1 MPGTFATDCPQEPN
15 CPRSFK
21 PLSQDV
27 TNCPRCQR
35 RTPAARGE
43 CIYCGEHLPFAIIQS
58 APPQRNI
65 DTIERAFNT
74 VLDPFPAR
82 VNESVIA
89 ALASALQIELNEAQA
104 FIEAG
109 KPLPLAR
116 SQTRAEA
123 DMISA
128 LIRTCGLRAS
138 IISDEDM
145 MLDSD
150 LMRARRLT
158 TSDNQIQVHSSNGAV
173 VLRCDEISLLVLGE
187 LRNVRV
193 DYTEGLSSGRSQGNV
208 LDSSEYRSDETLL
221 DVYTS
226 SLERSFRIK
235 ADAFDYSGLVSPMS
249 FRSEVNFQSALK
261 ALQAAAPNAK
271 VDNDFP
277 SVRCLLSRAWPERS
291 RNESRGIKRSGLAF
305 RAVAQASVTSDNKD
319 QFDRYS
325 RLMFLTKSVN

>member
-1 MPGTFATDCPQEPN
+1 
-15 CPRSFK
+15 
-21 PLSQDV
+21 
-27 TNCPRCQR
+27 
-35 RTPAARGE
+35 
-43 CIYCGEHLPFAIIQS
+43 LPFAIIQS

-65 DTIERAFNT
+65 DTVELAFNT
-74 VLDPFPAR
+74 VLEPFPAR
-82 VNESVIA
+82 VNEGVIT
-89 ALASALQIELNEAQA
+89 ALASALQVELNEAQA
-104 FIEAG
+104 FIDAG

-138 IISDEDM
+138 VISDDDM
-145 MLDSD
+145 SLDSE
-150 LMRARRLT
+150 LMRARRLSLSDEEMHVH
-158 TSDNQIQVHSSNGAV
+158 TSNAAV
-173 VLRCDEISLLVLGE
+173 VLRRDEIVLLVLGE

-193 DYTEGLSSGRSQGNV
+193 DYTEGLSSSRSQGNV

-226 SLERSFRIK
+226 SLDRSFRIK

-271 VDNDFP
+271 VDDDF
-277 SVRCLLSRAWPERS
+277 SRVRGLIGRAWPERS
-291 RNESRGIKRSGLAF
+291 RNESRGIKRSGPAF
-305 RAVAQASVTSDNKD
+305 RAVAQASVTSDNRD

-325 RLMFLTKSVN
+325 RLMFLTTKSVN